1 MTQPKVSVIVPIYG
15 VEKYIHQCIDS
26 ILNQTL
32 EDIEILLIDDGSKD
46 NCPAIIDE
54 YAKQDS
60 RIKAIH
66 QENGGYG
73 KAVNNGL
80 SKAIGEYIAIV
91 EPDDFIEQNMFEV
104 LYDDAKQND
113 VDVVK
118 GPYYDYSDDD
128 NDREICV
135 IAKRVSPPKN
145 PFNIFEYPTLLTNHA
160 SIWTGLYRRQFIRDN
175 NITVLELNKGRYA
188 DQNWRFKTLMLA
200 KNIYWE
206 AQPFYNYRTTNAD
219 SSSFKKNNPDD
230 VFEIYGDLDDFFASN
245 GRFDAVLEYLYKE
258 KYNHM
263 TWNMERVDEKYTK
276 YCLDR
281 MHKVFIT
288 FDKNRVLNSSIFSRK
303 EKQKFLS
310 IYSNKYY
317 QNYLF
322 KKFIQWIFSLT
333 NKNKYKVLILFGIE
347 IKLMKLKRTKKDK

>member
-80 SKAIGEYIAIV
+80 SKATGEYIAIV

-135 IAKRVSPPKN
+135 IA
-145 PFNIFEYPTLLTNHA
+145 
-160 SIWTGLYRRQFIRDN
+160 
-175 NITVLELNKGRYA
+175 
-188 DQNWRFKTLMLA
+188 
-200 KNIYWE
+200 
-206 AQPFYNYRTTNAD
+206 
-219 SSSFKKNNPDD
+219 
-230 VFEIYGDLDDFFASN
+230 
-245 GRFDAVLEYLYKE
+245 
-258 KYNHM
+258 
-263 TWNMERVDEKYTK
+263 
-276 YCLDR
+276 
-281 MHKVFIT
+281 
-288 FDKNRVLNSSIFSRK
+288 
-303 EKQKFLS
+303 
-310 IYSNKYY
+310 
-317 QNYLF
+317 
-322 KKFIQWIFSLT
+322 
-333 NKNKYKVLILFGIE
+333 
-347 IKLMKLKRTKKDK
+347 

>member
-1 MTQPKVSVIVPIYG
+1 MPKVSVIVPVYG

-32 EDIEILLIDDGSKD
+32 DDIEILLIDDGSKD

-54 YAKQDS
+54 YAKKDS
-60 RIKAIH
+60 RIRAIH

-80 SKAIGEYIAIV
+80 SKAIGEYVAIV
-91 EPDDFIEQNMFEV
+91 EPDDFIESNMFEV
-104 LYDDAKQND
+104 LYNDAKQND

-128 NDREICV
+128 NEREVCV
-135 IAKRVSPPKN
+135 IAKRVNPPKN

-160 SIWTGLYRRQFIRDN
+160 SIWTGLYRRQFILDN

-230 VFEIYGDLDDFFASN
+230 VFEIYGDLDEFFASN
-245 GRFDAVLEYLYKE
+245 DKFDAVLDYLYKE
-258 KYNHM
+258 KCCHM
-263 TWNMERVDEKYTK
+263 TWNVERVDDKYTK

-281 MHKVFIT
+281 THKVFIT
-288 FDKNRVLNSSIFSRK
+288 FDKNRVLNSKAFSRK

-310 IYSNKYY
+310 IYSNNYY

-322 KKFIQWIFSLT
+322 NKFIRRIFALT

-347 IKLMKLKRTKKDK
+347 IKLMKLKINKK